1 MVHIHNL
8 DVFSI
13 SQIDDKYDIYSPC
26 NRAVEKFAPQCY
38 YYHPEYV
45 LERSNL
51 TLEHN
56 LTYAFA
62 QCDNISPDKFA
73 KYCYQGI
80 GRLLQPIAYTNTEQA
95 IAACYR
101 GNQPTYR
108 EDCLIGTLKTI
119 LKQDAKTDVAFKF
132 CSLSKPDFKAECYEI
147 IGMWIKSFLYPNKN
161 WKANARRHLIL
172 IMLSIDKCKSRD

>member
-1 MVHIHNL
+1 MLH
-8 DVFSI
+8 
-13 SQIDDKYDIYSPC
+13 YS
-26 NRAVEKFAPQCY
+26 VEVQFTMESFKAILGDFAPQCY

-45 LERSNL
+45 SERNNL
-51 TLEHN
+51 TLGHN

-101 GNQPTYR
+101 GNQP
-108 EDCLIGTLKTI
+108 IVKI
-119 LKQDAKTDVAFKF
+119 V
-132 CSLSKPDFKAECYEI
+132 
-147 IGMWIKSFLYPNKN
+147 
-161 WKANARRHLIL
+161 
-172 IMLSIDKCKSRD
+172 